1 MEMSRAQPN
10 ELYLIDCNEK
20 EHAEAILAL
29 FNDAIVNSTALYDY
43 HPRPPESMQKWFA
56 TKQVQHCPVI
66 GVVDGQGKL
75 LAFAS
80 WGAFRDYPANKYT
93 IEHSVYVHKD
103 YRRQGLAKK
112 LMDELIIR
120 ARAAG
125 KHVLVG
131 VIDADNSGSIALHEQ
146 LGFTHAGTL
155 AQIGFKFGR
164 WLNAAFYQLILDTP
178 EKPVDG

>member
-1 MEMSRAQPN
+1 MGSQQCDEIS
-10 ELYLIDCNEK
+10 LIDCNEK
-20 EHAEAILAL
+20 DHANAILQL

-43 HPRPPESMQKWFA
+43 HPRAPEFMQKWFA
-56 TKQVQHCPVI
+56 AKRAHQCPVI
-66 GVVDGQGKL
+66 GAVNQQGTL

-93 IEHSVYVHKD
+93 IEHSVYVRND
-103 YRRQGLAKK
+103 CRRQGLAKK
-112 LMDELIIR
+112 LLQELIIR
-120 ARAAG
+120 ARAAD

-155 AQIGFKFGR
+155 AQIGFKFGH

-178 EKPVDG
+178 AQPHDD

>member
-1 MEMSRAQPN
+1 MSKAQTN
-10 ELYLIDCNEK
+10 NTHLIDCNEA
-20 EHAEAILAL
+20 EHAAAILAL
-29 FNDAIVNSTALYDY
+29 FNDAIVHSTALYDY
-43 HPRPPESMQKWFA
+43 HPRPPESMKHWFA
-56 TKQVQHCPVI
+56 KKQAQHCPVI
-66 GVVDGQGKL
+66 GIVDDQGKL

-103 YRRQGLAKK
+103 HRRQGLAKK

-131 VIDADNSGSIALHEQ
+131 VIDADNGGSIALHEQ

-155 AQIGFKFGR
+155 EQIGFKFGH

-178 EKPVDG
+178 DQPIDG